1 MPVLSITAA
10 WNEAEAFVRREAR
23 LLFPIAFMLIAL
35 PTAVLQLATPP
46 ADPGQLPRPGLW
58 LLFLALATVTSAI
71 GSLALTYLA
80 LQPGASVAE
89 ALQRGARRFIVL
101 VAAGVLVI
109 GAAFLA
115 LVPLMVVL
123 GAVGMAASGAGPSAG
138 LTALIFAI
146 AVAVALVLSAR
157 LLLIT
162 AVAAAED
169 VGPIAILRRSWDLTR
184 PHFWKLLRFVLLIL
198 IVFLILSIVVFLVA
212 GMAILAI
219 AGPPQPGSLG
229 AFLAALAAAALNMV
243 FAVYVAALHARI
255 YRQLTGGG
263 RGDVFA

>member
-35 PTAVLQLATPP
+35 PAAVLQLLTPP

-58 LLFLALATVTSAI
+58 LLFLAVATVTSAI

-80 LQPGASVAE
+80 LRPGASVAE
-89 ALQRGARRFIVL
+89 ALQRGGRRFIVL
-101 VAAGVLVI
+101 IGAGMIVVI
-109 GAAFLA
+109 GALLA
-115 LVPLMVVL
+115 LIPLIL
-123 GAVGMAASGAGPSAG
+123 AAGAVGLAGGRPSAG
-138 LTALIFAI
+138 LNVLVFI
-146 AVAVALVLSAR
+146 VAASFALVLSAR
-157 LLLIT
+157 LLPVT

-169 VGPIAILRRSWDLTR
+169 AGPIGILRRSWQLTR
-184 PHFWKLLRFVLLIL
+184 PHFWKLLNFVLLVL
-198 IVFLILSIVVFLVA
+198 IVFLVVTMVVFLLA

-219 AGPPQPGSLG
+219 AGPPQPGSL
-229 AFLAALAAAALNMV
+229 AALLTALAAAALNMV

-255 YRQLTGGG
+255 YRQLTGAG
-263 RGDVFA
+263 RDDVFA